1 LVTKGITAD
10 KHKSI
15 HVNVVMVSAKC
26 EKCRNQDIN
35 VYILYKKNQKAPS
48 SATLE
53 KLELL
58 TTLRNPKDETK
69 ITHNFLVELESQTF
83 NIVFRSAGSCTVIK
97 YISVYY
103 FVCEKNTSSG
113 VNLPETDAPA
123 NGFQR
128 VDVNCSKNTLNPDN
142 VRPYGLCSS
151 TGRWNITSPC
161 MCKEGYTLH
170 TDGEGC
176 IGKFCLFR
184 YKNIV

>member
-1 LVTKGITAD
+1 
-10 KHKSI
+10 
-15 HVNVVMVSAKC
+15 MVRSKC
-26 EKCRNQDIN
+26 PKCRNQDIN
-35 VYILYKKNQKAPS
+35 VYILYEKTAYNQAPS
-48 SATLE
+48 AALK

-58 TTLRNPKDETK
+58 TTLRNPKPLALSDNTK
-69 ITHNFLVELESQTF
+69 KNHNFLVKLKSQTF
-83 NIVFRSAGSCTVIK
+83 SIVFRSSGSCTLIK
-97 YISVYY
+97 YIDVYN

-113 VNLPETDAPA
+113 VNLPETNAPA

-151 TGRWNITSPC
+151 TGKWNITSPC

-176 IGKFCLFR
+176 MGKFCLFR